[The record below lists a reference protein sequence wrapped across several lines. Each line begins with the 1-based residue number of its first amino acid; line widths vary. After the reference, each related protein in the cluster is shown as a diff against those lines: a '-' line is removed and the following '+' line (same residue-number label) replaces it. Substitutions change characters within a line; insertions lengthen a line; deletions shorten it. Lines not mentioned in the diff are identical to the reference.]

1 MAGELERDRRKA
13 DHKSERGTSR
23 DRRAG
28 ETHPKEVLDC
38 KKDDDAGVHSE
49 ENPCESLIGVE
60 SGQGREDG
68 EDRAAPGDSAVSTGV
83 PGSELGRGG
92 RQLTRRRSGT
102 SHPSVPSEPPLSS

>member
-13 DHKSERGTSR
+13 DRESERSTSR
-23 DRRAG
+23 VRRAG

-38 KKDDDAGVHSE
+38 EEDDDAGVHSE
-49 ENPCESLIGVE
+49 ENPCESLVGVE

-83 PGSELGRGG
+83 QGSELGRGA
-92 RQLTRRRSGT
+92 RQLTRRRLGT
-102 SHPSVPSEPPLSS
+102 SHPNVPSEPPLSS